1 MSLESVLES
10 VRVRLSRKPTGLT
23 SSLKTSRTL
32 RSRRG
37 TPEGAYKGQYPVFR
51 SVLSEAGDSNGDG
64 RQRIDGTVEDQ
75 RPARSSYEP
84 GNPIAD
90 EDGFVYMSNVN
101 SVQEMASMMAASRSY
116 QTNIEVMNTAKDLLM
131 RTLTIGQQ

>member
-1 MSLESVLES
+1 VSLESVFGVGQSAL
-10 VRVRLSRKPTGLT
+10 VAQTYRLNVIAENLANAEVAA
-23 SSLKTSRTL
+23 
-32 RSRRG
+32 G
-37 TPEGAYKGQYPVFR
+37 TADGAYKGQYPIFK
-51 SVLSEAGDSNGDG
+51 SVLSEVDG
-64 RQRIDGTVEDQ
+64 SMAMGVKVDGVAEDQ

-90 EDGFVYMSNVN
+90 ENGFVYMSNVN